1 MVNMC
6 SHIIKP
12 ESQIE
17 KPEQD
22 SIFPERER
30 GKGKKERRN
39 SLLEGGG
46 STQETYNKMALY
58 VDEEEIWKCLK
69 HPSKRRRTGICHVCL
84 RERLS
89 SLCPDCASA
98 RPCTCYATTASS
110 SSGTTSSS
118 SSHCFSSASGI
129 GSVGRVSNLIESEP
143 AFRRSRSL
151 AVPFLRSKPS
161 ADHSYNNHKASSSFW
176 SLFKGGHGNRSMREE
191 VERRHVVILKEEELE
206 ESSRKVNEDEERRRM
221 MRKSRSVAVTS
232 ESRGSDVRRSS
243 KGGKGW
249 YFPSP
254 IKVFK
259 QSISRGIL
267 AHERS
272 PLYRG

>member
-1 MVNMC
+1 
-6 SHIIKP
+6 
-12 ESQIE
+12 
-17 KPEQD
+17 
-22 SIFPERER
+22 
-30 GKGKKERRN
+30 
-39 SLLEGGG
+39 
-46 STQETYNKMALY
+46 MALY

-118 SSHCFSSASGI
+118 SFHCFSSASGI

-161 ADHSYNNHKASSSFW
+161 ADHSYNNHKTSSSFW
-176 SLFKGGHGNRSMREE
+176 SLFKGGH
-191 VERRHVVILKEEELE
+191 
-206 ESSRKVNEDEERRRM
+206 DEERRRM

>member
-1 MVNMC
+1 M
-6 SHIIKP
+6 
-12 ESQIE
+12 
-17 KPEQD
+17 
-22 SIFPERER
+22 
-30 GKGKKERRN
+30 
-39 SLLEGGG
+39 LEGGR
-46 STQETYNKMALY
+46 STQETYNKMAIY
-58 VDEEEIWKCLK
+58 VDEGEIWKCLK

-89 SLCPDCASA
+89 SLCPDCASV
-98 RPCTCYATTASS
+98 RPCTCSATTASS
-110 SSGTTSSS
+110 YSGSSS
-118 SSHCFSSASGI
+118 SSSFHRLSSASVI
-129 GSVGRVSNLIESEP
+129 GSAGRVSNLIESEP
-143 AFRRSRSL
+143 AFRRSRSV

-161 ADHSYNNHKASSSFW
+161 ADHGYNNHKTSSSFW
-176 SLFKGGHGNRSMREE
+176 SLFKGGHGNRSMREQF
-191 VERRHVVILKEEELE
+191 ERRNVVVLKEEEE
-206 ESSRKVNEDEERRRM
+206 PARKVNEDEERRTM

-232 ESRGSDVRRSS
+232 ESRESDVRRSS

-249 YFPSP
+249 HFPSP